1 MEMTTVEKLL
11 TTTRSVRKRLDLSR
25 EVPLDLVKRCLE
37 LAIQAPTGS
46 NSQQW
51 RFMLVTDSDKRK
63 AIADYYAQSF
73 ELYSKASAASAP
85 KLPPSDPRSQR
96 MMKVVTSAVHLS
108 RHLGEVP
115 LFIISCL
122 QGRVEKGSVME
133 QASFYGSILPA
144 TWSLMMALR
153 AHGLGSAWTTLHL
166 RHEKEVAEL
175 LEIPDDFTQ
184 TCLLPVAYFTGQD
197 FKPAKR
203 VPVGELTYLDSWD
216 SRIF

>member
-1 MEMTTVEKLL
+1 
-11 TTTRSVRKRLDLSR
+11 
-25 EVPLDLVKRCLE
+25 
-37 LAIQAPTGS
+37 
-46 NSQQW
+46 
-51 RFMLVTDSDKRK
+51 
-63 AIADYYAQSF
+63 
-73 ELYSKASAASAP
+73 
-85 KLPPSDPRSQR
+85 
-96 MMKVVTSAVHLS
+96 
-108 RHLGEVP
+108 
-115 LFIISCL
+115 
-122 QGRVEKGSVME
+122 ME

-175 LEIPDDFTQ
+175 LEIPEDFTQ

-216 SRIF
+216 SKIF

>member
-25 EVPLDLVKRCLE
+25 EVPLDLVKKCLE

-51 RFMLVTDSDKRK
+51 RFVLVTDPEKRK
-63 AIADYYAQSF
+63 VIADYYAQSF
-73 ELYSKASAASAP
+73 ELYAKASAASAP
-85 KLPPSDPRSQR
+85 KLPSSDPRSQR
-96 MMKVVTSAVHLS
+96 MMKVVSSAVHLS
-108 RHLGEVP
+108 QNLADVP
-115 LFIISCL
+115 LFILSCL

-166 RHEKEVAEL
+166 RHEKEGAEL

-203 VPVGELTYLDSWD
+203 VSVGELTYLDSWD
-216 SRIF
+216 SKIF